1 MVLHVLSP
9 FGNTTEMDTDKNRFA
24 AYLDGMNNH
33 GKSLFYYRA
42 EVPSGYFWKLKKG
55 YKNPSP
61 DLIVRLALASEGECK
76 PSDVFAYFEELKQL
90 RDVGT
95 LLELLSKDWVDES
108 SFARLVSRFDLG
120 ERMDELIE
128 EGHCILTREQGGTKG
143 YKLCE

>member
-1 MVLHVLSP
+1 MLHVFSP
-9 FGNTTEMDTDKNRFA
+9 FGNTTRMDTDKNKFA
-24 AYLDGMNNH
+24 AYLDGKNNH
-33 GKSLFYYRA
+33 AKSLFYYRA
-42 EVPSGYFWKLKKG
+42 EVPSGYFWKLKMG

-90 RDVGT
+90 RDVST

-108 SFARLVSRFDLG
+108 SFARLVSRFDLA